1 MSAMREAWERR
12 SEGERRVL
20 AAIAL
25 LVAAA
30 LLLAFVWLPLE
41 RTRTRL
47 TAELPLLRA
56 SVASLEEQAGV
67 VRRLRTMPA
76 RTTSGTTPLGAI
88 SNANLP
94 GAQVTALDDRRVRVV
109 GADVAFGALLDW
121 LATVQSSH
129 GLRVESARL
138 EALPTAGR
146 VRAELVLARG

>member
-20 AAIAL
+20 AALGL
-25 LVAAA
+25 LAAAA
-30 LLLAFVWLPLE
+30 LLLAFAWLPLE
-41 RTRTRL
+41 RARTRL

-67 VRRLRTMPA
+67 VRRLRAMPA
-76 RTTSGTTPLGAI
+76 RGSAGAVPPGAV

-94 GAQVTALDDRRVRVV
+94 GAQVTALDARRVRVV
-109 GADVAFGALLDW
+109 GADVGFGALLDW
-121 LATVQSSH
+121 LATVQSTH

-138 EALPTAGR
+138 EALPVSGR